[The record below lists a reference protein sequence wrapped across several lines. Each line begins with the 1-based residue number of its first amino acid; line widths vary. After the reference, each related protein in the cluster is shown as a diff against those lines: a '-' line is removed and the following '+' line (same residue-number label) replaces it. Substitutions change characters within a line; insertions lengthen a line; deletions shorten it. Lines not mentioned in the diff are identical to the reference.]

1 MHHWS
6 SVLNN
11 GFDWLENSIDVTWP
25 VVGIGKRNG
34 DVIVGSFV
42 PKMANFGNC
51 SLATEMKKRTSWNIN
66 ESKNRIILDSITLIL
81 KYSRESTRET
91 LDWDDDEGSD
101 WSLKKKKENE
111 INKKPNQ
118 ERNDWLQPP
127 ASDDFFVG
135 TRGGGGAFLL
145 FFVFCFFFWFG
156 LVWFGGGEMRKRRKK
171 QGTHIDTHTHTHT
184 HTHKWRVITRTT
196 LSGVYR
202 RRHRRRRP
210 STVMADLYLR
220 YLLDLSPSWWYLS
233 ACSKKKKNKVCVSL
247 MKCSVAAASFFF
259 FKFFILFF
267 VFFHISDATGVSR
280 CFAGATFDPVDYLS
294 LFFFVV
300 VVIFH
305 FF

>member
-1 MHHWS
+1 MVTS
-6 SVLNN
+6 SWDHLSQKWPTLGIVL
-11 GFDWLENSIDVTWP
+11 WLPKWKNEQ
-25 VVGIGKRNG
+25 VGILMKVR
-34 DVIVGSFV
+34 IESFLIQ
-42 PKMANFGNC
+42 
-51 SLATEMKKRTSWNIN
+51 SLWYWSILVSQRERRWTEMMTKGAIDRW
-66 ESKNRIILDSITLIL
+66 R
-81 KYSRESTRET
+81 
-91 LDWDDDEGSD
+91 
-101 WSLKKKKENE
+101 KKKKTKSTKNQ
-111 INKKPNQ
+111 IKK
-118 ERNDWLQPP
+118 ETIGCSRRHRTISSLGRGVEGEL
-127 ASDDFFVG
+127 FFC
-135 TRGGGGAFLL
+135 FL
-145 FFVFCFFFWFG
+145 FFVFFG
-156 LVWFGGGEMRKRRKK
+156 LVWFGLVWWRWNEKTKK
-171 QGTHIDTHTHTHT
+171 EARHTHRHTHTHTHT